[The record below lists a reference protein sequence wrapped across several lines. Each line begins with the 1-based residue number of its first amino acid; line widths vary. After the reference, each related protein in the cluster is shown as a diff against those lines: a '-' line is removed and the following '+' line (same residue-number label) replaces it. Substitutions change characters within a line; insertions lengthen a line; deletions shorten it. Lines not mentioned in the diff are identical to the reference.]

1 AKGSFYKATIAPTF
15 KLATSAGFFDRPEI
29 RFAVSYVDWSSAL
42 DDYAVSLDSDASTMG
57 SGCETVFAL
66 QMETWF

>member
-1 AKGSFYKATIAPTF
+1 M
-15 KLATSAGFFDRPEI
+15 
-29 RFAVSYVDWSSAL
+29 SYVDWSSAL

-57 SGCETVFAL
+57 SGGETVFAL